1 MNHIPAGLQRDTDLA
16 YGPDPAHRLDLYR
29 PPTARSAPLLFFV
42 HGGGW
47 ARGDKAAAAVVGHK
61 VAHWTARGYVVVS
74 VNYRLLPQARPLEQ
88 VDDVARALAWVQQAA
103 PGWGAD
109 PAACLLMGH
118 SAGAHLLALMLADPA
133 IGARAGAR
141 PGRGVVVLDTAAFD
155 LVALMEGPHLPLHD
169 QAWGDDPAVW
179 RAGSPVHR
187 LQGRLDAPMLLVC
200 SALRPRVLRQAQ
212 QFAAIARSF
221 GGDVRVIAVDLGHRE
236 LNAGLGEDGPYTA
249 AVDEFMQS
257 LGLP

>member
-1 MNHIPAGLQRDTDLA
+1 MTRIPAGVRRDADLA
-16 YGPDPAHRLDLYR
+16 YGPDPAQCLDVYL
-29 PPTARSAPLLFFV
+29 PGSLNKAPLLIFV

-47 ARGDKAAAAVVGHK
+47 ARGDKAAPAVVGQK

-74 VNYRLLPQARPLEQ
+74 VNYRLLPQVRPLAQ
-88 VDDVARALAWVQQAA
+88 VDDVARALAWIQRAA

-109 PAACLLMGH
+109 PEACLLMGH
-118 SAGAHLLALMLADPA
+118 SAGAHLLTLLVADPA
-133 IGARAGAR
+133 IGEGAGAR
-141 PGRGVVVLDTAAFD
+141 PARGVVALDTAAFD

-179 RAGSPVHR
+179 RAGSPIHR
-187 LQGRLDAPMLLVC
+187 LQGRPAAPMLLVC

-212 QFAAIARSF
+212 QFAARAHSF
-221 GGDVRVIAVDLGHRE
+221 GGAVQVIAVDLSHRE
-236 LNAGLGEDGPYTA
+236 LNAELGADGPYTA
-249 AVDEFMQS
+249 AVDKFAQG